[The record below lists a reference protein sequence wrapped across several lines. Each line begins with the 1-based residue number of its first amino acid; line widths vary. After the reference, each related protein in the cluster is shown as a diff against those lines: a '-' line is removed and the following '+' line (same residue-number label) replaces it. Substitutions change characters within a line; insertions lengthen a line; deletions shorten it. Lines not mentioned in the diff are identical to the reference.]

1 MKNQIQ
7 KFITNNSS
15 KLLSET
21 SVQAILNN
29 YYHSILNISYKLLSD
44 KPFQIIL
51 TNFIKHHLVL
61 ISENSFQV
69 ILIQTFITELLKQ
82 HLQTYYQRIFSNNI
96 QAQNHSKQ
104 LMRNYCQRNNFKYLQ
119 IIIRK
124 WFQITHKHTHT
135 HTHTHNIYNVIYVWY
150 SYICKRHKI
159 PKVCKVYGHFLTYV
173 WIKELLTQGFTNQ
186 QKSTWRKKKTKYEE
200 ISNSYQWITNI
211 NTSWK

>member
-29 YYHSILNISYKLLSD
+29 YYHSILNISNKLLSD

-135 HTHTHNIYNVIYVWY
+135 HTHTH
-150 SYICKRHKI
+150 
-159 PKVCKVYGHFLTYV
+159 T
-173 WIKELLTQGFTNQ
+173 
-186 QKSTWRKKKTKYEE
+186 
-200 ISNSYQWITNI
+200 
-211 NTSWK
+211 